1 MNEQKEKRY
10 YENGN
15 FAKSNIKTFS
25 TLPHSHIKSI
35 REDFNDMFSAE
46 HSARLSVGDRSLVF
60 VLTYNDEHILHKYG
74 RNLLNAADLKRFSKS
89 SAFAKFLLRGYG
101 VVFDY
106 VSIGEY
112 GNGGESHDFHGVR
125 GKGNNPHFHC
135 VGWFHSVQEPNNE
148 IIFKGLKKR
157 GLLSLQNL
165 DHYDQLCALVR
176 WNWQG
181 CLESDKIKYGLSP
194 ALRSLG
200 LGFVDIDGP
209 VKTCG
214 ASSYISKY
222 MGKNVHGLYQ
232 TLIENKF
239 LESWKPLFI
248 EKLHKLRCKVFIP
261 LSDDDVLKLWY
272 YHAKS
277 TDCSNYELFR
287 YLPIE
292 RTNLPPC
299 GYLSFVELFK
309 VFDYLFIE
317 NVEDFQQE
325 FNITYSP
332 KMRHFAGFGYALIH
346 QANML
351 DGTYY
356 ITRPKGT
363 VNRVLPPSLLRHFFY
378 NYKVC
383 VNSVGEKIV
392 KYELNK
398 YGLRLVENRLK
409 NSLHS
414 SRLLIRS
421 VGSPQLQERADEV
434 TRLFHC
440 VLPYQTH
447 FPVYFR
453 HLIKDDKTAIK
464 FNIECHSVDCP
475 VHLVPCKRVLYDI
488 LDDVRRLEPALY
500 AAYKEFLDIRNKH
513 LLYRDSKDAEFLDK
527 CQEIYKFS
535 Y

>member
-1 MNEQKEKRY
+1 MEKKEKRY

-15 FAKSNIKTFS
+15 IAKSNIKSFS

-35 REDFNDMFSAE
+35 REDFNDMFAAE
-46 HSARLSVGDRSLVF
+46 HNARLSVGDRSLVF
-60 VLTYNDEHILHKYG
+60 VLTYNDEHILTKFG

-101 VVFDY
+101 VVFDF

-112 GNGGESHDFHGVR
+112 GNGGESHNFIGER
-125 GKGNNPHFHC
+125 GKGNNPHYHC
-135 VGWFHSVQEPNNE
+135 VGWFHQVQEPNNA
-148 IIFKGLKKR
+148 IIFNGLKKR

-165 DHYDQLCALVR
+165 SHYDQLCALVR
-176 WNWQG
+176 WCWQG
-181 CLESDKIKYGLSP
+181 CLEDDKIKY
-194 ALRSLG
+194 ALDKEKRSLG
-200 LGFVDIDGP
+200 LGYVCLDGP
-209 VKTCG
+209 IKTCG

-232 TLIENKF
+232 TLIESKF
-239 LESWKPLFI
+239 IESWRPLFI
-248 EKLHKLRCKVFIP
+248 QKLNKLRCKVFIP

-272 YHAKS
+272 FHAKN
-277 TDCSNYELFR
+277 TDCANYELFR

-292 RTNLPPC
+292 CTNLPPC
-299 GYLSFVELFK
+299 GYLSFHELFEY
-309 VFDYLFIE
+309 FDYVFIDNAE
-317 NVEDFQQE
+317 EFQQE
-325 FNITYSP
+325 FNTTYSP

-346 QANML
+346 HANMD

-398 YGLRLVENRLK
+398 YGLCLVHNRLK
-409 NSLHS
+409 KSLNN
-414 SRLLIRS
+414 SRLLIKLD
-421 VGSPQLQERADEV
+421 GSELLKKYSDDV

-447 FPVYFR
+447 FPVFYR
-453 HLIKDDKTAIK
+453 HLIKDDDTAIQ
-464 FNIECHSVDCP
+464 FNVSCHSVECP
-475 VHLVPCKRVLYDI
+475 INLVPCKRVLYDV
-488 LDDVRRLEPALY
+488 LDDVRKLEPDLY
-500 AAYKEFLDIRNKH
+500 KAYKEFLKLREQH
-513 LLYRDSKDAEFLDK
+513 LLYRDSKDEEFLEK